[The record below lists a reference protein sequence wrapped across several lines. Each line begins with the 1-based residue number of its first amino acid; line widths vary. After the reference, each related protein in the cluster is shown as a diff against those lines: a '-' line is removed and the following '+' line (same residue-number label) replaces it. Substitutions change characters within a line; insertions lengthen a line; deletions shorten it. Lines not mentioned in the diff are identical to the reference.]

1 MSNMSYC
8 RFQNT
13 ASDLRDCFEHLTSLN
28 PADRSFNEERE
39 RESRRDLILT
49 CAQILQEMGVE
60 DVFDERDILER
71 IENLDECFEAEQG
84 D

>member
-1 MSNMSYC
+1 MNMPYC

-13 ASDLRDCFEHLTSLN
+13 ASDLRDCYAHLASLN
-28 PADRSFNEERE
+28 PADQSFNEDRE

-49 CAQILQEMGVE
+49 CAQILQELGVD
-60 DVFDERDILER
+60 DVYDERDLLDR
-71 IENLDECFEAEQG
+71 IANLDDCYEEEPE